1 MKSRELLPAVEELL
15 GARKAEDAW
24 TAFARQALR
33 RGFPH
38 QLYVAYRVLR
48 GMGEHVIL
56 DGVELSS
63 LPYPLARE
71 IVNRKLMDHVPMRRW
86 IVRNQGAQ
94 SFDWARRRRLAG
106 RLTAS
111 EALALEI
118 FEQFGHGAGM
128 ALSLADRAPRLR
140 GGILFLAGV
149 GASQEMVDA
158 RWSHAGRELE
168 LLANLLH
175 QRLAQLPYRRA
186 EEVLTIRQREALELT
201 GLGLSTQDIAE
212 RMKVSVATVEKHLRL
227 ARKALGAKTTTHAV
241 LIACSRG
248 VIFVDPG
255 EACSMQPPDPDLG
268 QIDTPWNFV
277 SFEQPGQ
284 PAGNA

>member
-24 TAFARQALR
+24 TVFTRQALR

-38 QLYVAYRVLR
+38 QLYVAHRVLR

-106 RLTAS
+106 RLDGGSWWWPQAS
-111 EALALEI
+111 T
-118 FEQFGHGAGM
+118 
-128 ALSLADRAPRLR
+128 SRP
-140 GGILFLAGV
+140 
-149 GASQEMVDA
+149 
-158 RWSHAGRELE
+158 W
-168 LLANLLH
+168 
-175 QRLAQLPYRRA
+175 
-186 EEVLTIRQREALELT
+186 
-201 GLGLSTQDIAE
+201 
-212 RMKVSVATVEKHLRL
+212 
-227 ARKALGAKTTTHAV
+227 
-241 LIACSRG
+241 CSRRRR
-248 VIFVDPG
+248 
-255 EACSMQPPDPDLG
+255 
-268 QIDTPWNFV
+268 
-277 SFEQPGQ
+277 
-284 PAGNA
+284 NAARS